1 MGGGMAS
8 HTSWRA
14 RGAAGGAGW
23 GGREDTRA
31 RSQAGGGAGAR
42 GPGGGG
48 GERTLPPQ
56 SPWGLRA
63 ERLWERR
70 AQAPGQQHGPAGS
83 CHQLP
88 PEEGLLS
95 RPEDTAGQGAHR
107 RTPTLAPG
115 SSQQEGVLP
124 LSTHLASVSCSC
136 PAPRLPSYP
145 PPTRPRNQRPLPMPL
160 ATPRVDRGVVL
171 SVPGS
176 LDLPGPP
183 EHPGLRALGAPSPQA
198 PLGLC

>member
-42 GPGGGG
+42 GPGGGAG
-48 GERTLPPQ
+48 NALYHHR
-56 SPWGLRA
+56 
-63 ERLWERR
+63 
-70 AQAPGQQHGPAGS
+70 APGASGRSDSGRGGPKPQDSSKA
-83 CHQLP
+83 QLP

-95 RPEDTAGQGAHR
+95 RPEDAAGQGAHR

-115 SSQQEGVLP
+115 SSQREGVLP
-124 LSTHLASVSCSC
+124 LSTHLASVSRSC

-145 PPTRPRNQRPLPMPL
+145 PPHP
-160 ATPRVDRGVVL
+160 TPEPEAAPDAAGH
-171 SVPGS
+171 SQGGPGGGGWS
-176 LDLPGPP
+176 CLCQ
-183 EHPGLRALGAPSPQA
+183 GA
-198 PLGLC
+198 